1 MKSIGDIMP
10 RLTSEINQ
18 NHIYYYDNR
27 ESCKVELPNIDI
39 HAIFNA
45 ELLNYNGAK
54 HCDLIFMGS
63 DETSDCA
70 YLIEL
75 RDINTLDGE
84 KIEERISPDLISKKA
99 EGSLLVL
106 EREIFKLYPNFK
118 LKDGSI
124 KVVFV
129 MIIGTSAIEYLAKTA
144 GLFKRIQDRFL
155 HLAKAGM
162 DEGRIQIC
170 GSSVYHD
177 DERSFELI

>member
-1 MKSIGDIMP
+1 MKPIGDIMP

-18 NHIYYYDNR
+18 NHVYYYDNR
-27 ESCKVELPNIDI
+27 ECCKVELPNIDI
-39 HAIFNA
+39 RAIFNV
-45 ELLNYNGAK
+45 ELLNYNGAR
-54 HCDLIFMGS
+54 HCDLIFMGT
-63 DETSDCA
+63 DENLNCV

-118 LKDGSI
+118 LNDGSI

-129 MIIGTSAIEYLAKTA
+129 MIIGRSAIEYLAKTA
-144 GLFKRIQDRFL
+144 GLFKRIQKSFL
-155 HLAKAGM
+155 HLAKAGIN
-162 DEGRIQIC
+162 EGRIQMC

-177 DERSFELI
+177 DELSFELF